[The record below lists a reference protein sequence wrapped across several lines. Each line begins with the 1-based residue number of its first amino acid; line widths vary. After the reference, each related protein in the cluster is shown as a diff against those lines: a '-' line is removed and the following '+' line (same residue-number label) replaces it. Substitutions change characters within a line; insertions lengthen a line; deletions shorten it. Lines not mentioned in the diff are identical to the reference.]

1 MRRLRDD
8 EWHDGRSTLAL
19 EIKHREHDGI
29 EILDL
34 TGRLTMG
41 EEDIVFRETLQ
52 RLTEQGQR
60 KIVLVCKQ
68 LEELDSVGT
77 GTLIWVHQ
85 TLEKLGG
92 SLALAGVKVEHLD
105 LFVVLKL
112 EAFFAVFDTE
122 NDAVNSFFPERQV
135 ERVDVLKLVRTLMKP
150 EKTKVGEIQ
159 K

>member
-1 MRRLRDD
+1 M
-8 EWHDGRSTLAL
+8 AL

-60 KIVLVCKQ
+60 KIVLICKQ